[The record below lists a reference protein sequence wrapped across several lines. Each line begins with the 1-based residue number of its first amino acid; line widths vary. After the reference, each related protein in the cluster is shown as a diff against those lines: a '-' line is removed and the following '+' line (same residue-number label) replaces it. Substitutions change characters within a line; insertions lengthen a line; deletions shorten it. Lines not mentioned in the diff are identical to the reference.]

1 MTDYQRQLFSKLVDA
16 NWEAD
21 NTINSPF
28 LRDLARNEYWRVKE
42 ELIEVM
48 GKDEYNRYMDGM
60 RQMFAPAK
68 QDDYNNDPELS
79 MYIDEEEWEKE
90 NGR

>member
-48 GKDEYNRYMDGM
+48 GKDEYNRYVDGM

-68 QDDYNNDPELS
+68 SN
-79 MYIDEEEWEKE
+79 
-90 NGR
+90 

>member
-48 GKDEYNRYMDGM
+48 GKDEYKMYVEGM
-60 RQMFAPAK
+60 RQMFAPAES
-68 QDDYNNDPELS
+68 N
-79 MYIDEEEWEKE
+79 
-90 NGR
+90 

>member
-42 ELIEVM
+42 ELMEDM
-48 GKDEYNRYMDGM
+48 GRDKYNNYVEGM

-68 QDDYNNDPELS
+68 
-79 MYIDEEEWEKE
+79 
-90 NGR
+90 